1 MCSQWFLTR
10 HSYEHYEDPESKA
23 TDERYLEDIIKI
35 FFEGV
40 PPR

>member
-1 MCSQWFLTR
+1 MST
-10 HSYEHYEDPESKA
+10 YEDPESKA

-40 PPR
+40 TPR